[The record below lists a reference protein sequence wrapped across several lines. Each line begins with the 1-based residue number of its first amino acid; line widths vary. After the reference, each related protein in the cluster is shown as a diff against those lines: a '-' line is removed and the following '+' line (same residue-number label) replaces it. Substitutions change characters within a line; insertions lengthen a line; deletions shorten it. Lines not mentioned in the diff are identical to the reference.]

1 MATEGTESS
10 STEVTTGRSLIVDET
25 SFEEQFLRCQVCRDK
40 YDIEERPAKS
50 LPCNHSFCLPC
61 LKQVFDHSQP
71 AARRTLLWGDETLDG
86 TLKCPQCR
94 VEIYLS
100 RGEIKKLPNDHRV
113 IQMIDFLSQVVVKS
127 KNVCP
132 KHESQPLNFF
142 CKKCMVPVC
151 RDCTVLDHKEQQG
164 HNIVDV
170 TDALSESSDEF
181 NEVENKSKQILDRM
195 KTRSEALANASKRLD
210 LLERKLRVQIKD
222 NFIEYRLL
230 LERRQDALTKML
242 QQQIKEQK
250 NKINTRFYGVT
261 ENVSELG
268 KMYESFVLARSS
280 NDIKNL
286 FTLHDKM
293 KEKEEDF
300 SQSANTD
307 DDDELFVASGFEVP
321 NEGAFLSEM
330 SMLGEICSNQDLQ
343 LKQPVPAHQLYIFDL
358 EERQERVR
366 QFQRTACLFDCDD
379 YPISQA
385 NDYPISQANDY
396 SQQLADSPEEP
407 ESDLLD
413 SDAIEAIT
421 QRIMDRRSTHELL
434 ESEHTEHCPRPMQ
447 SRRGRNSRREV
458 LIPAT
463 GVRVPSSSNRERS
476 SRENRSS
483 RRPDVQVV
491 RHQLLQRLQ
500 VQDEQNN

>member
-1 MATEGTESS
+1 MASEGTEAP
-10 STEVTTGRSLIVDET
+10 STEVATGRSLIVDET
-25 SFEEQFLRCQVCRDK
+25 SFEEQFLRCQVCREK
-40 YDIEERPAKS
+40 YEIEERPAKS

-113 IQMIDFLSQVVVKS
+113 IQMIDFLSQAVVKS
-127 KNVCP
+127 KNVCS
-132 KHESQPLNFF
+132 KHENQSLNFF
-142 CKKCMVPVC
+142 CKLCMVPVC

-164 HNIVDV
+164 HSIVDV
-170 TDALSESSDEF
+170 TDALSENSEEF
-181 NEVENKSKQILDRM
+181 NEVENKSKQSLDRM
-195 KTRSEALANASKRLD
+195 KTRSDSLANASKRLD

-222 NFIEYRLL
+222 TFIEYRLL
-230 LERRQDALTKML
+230 LERRQEALTSML
-242 QQQIKEQK
+242 QQQVKEQK
-250 NKINTRFYGVT
+250 NKINTRFYGVS

-268 KMYESFVLARSS
+268 KIYESFVEARAS

-286 FTLHDKM
+286 FALNDKM
-293 KEKEEDF
+293 KEKEEEF
-300 SQSANTD
+300 SKSATTD

-330 SMLGEICSNQDLQ
+330 SMLGEISSNQDLQ

-366 QFQRTACLFDCDD
+366 QFQRSACYVDCDD
-379 YPISQA
+379 YLIYPA
-385 NDYPISQANDY
+385 TDYPQNTV
-396 SQQLADSPEEP
+396 DSGEEQEP
-407 ESDLLD
+407 DILD
-413 SDAIEAIT
+413 AEAIEAIT
-421 QRIMDRRSTHELL
+421 QRIMDRRSAHEML
-434 ESEHTEHCPRPMQ
+434 ESEHAENNPRQMHG
-447 SRRGRNSRREV
+447 RRGRNSRREILV
-458 LIPAT
+458 PAT
-463 GVRVPSSSNRERS
+463 GLRVPSSSNRERS
-476 SRENRSS
+476 SRENRNS
-483 RRPDVQVV
+483 RRPDIQVV

-500 VQDEQNN
+500 VQDEQN